1 MIIRDERERFS
12 GGFRVIQYERD
23 AAGRCIPKLRPPD
36 AEAEIDGF
44 YALRAEEF
52 GRLYGQLCAGIL
64 SPVGFFLAYHKMSP
78 KEVGP
83 MVGLGARAVEKHATP
98 AGFGGATVEQLQRYA
113 RVFDIA
119 VPDFFSFVFV
129 HGDTACATQ
138 RLGDRLLERVDIGS
152 RSGSTT

>member
-1 MIIRDERERFS
+1 MIIRDERERFA

-23 AAGRCIPKLRPPD
+23 GDGRCVPTLRPPD
-36 AEAEIDGF
+36 AEAEIDQF

-52 GRLYGQLCAGIL
+52 GRFYEQLCAGAL

-83 MVGLGARAVEKHATP
+83 MVGLGARAVEKHAAP
-98 AGFGGATVEQLQRYA
+98 EGFARVTVDELKRYA
-113 RVFDIA
+113 RVFDVA

-129 HGDTACATQ
+129 HGDLACAS
-138 RLGDRLLERVDIGS
+138 RRIGDRLLERIDVGTLPDGAP
-152 RSGSTT
+152 